1 MDHRTGR
8 DAGVIKRDRV
18 KQAHEALRE
27 RLESDDP
34 SADLIEVAVA
44 FGQAEVVLKSC
55 QYFSTAEVD
64 RYIEAWRQWMTP

>member
-1 MDHRTGR
+1 M
-8 DAGVIKRDRV
+8 IKRDRV

-34 SADLIEVAVA
+34 SGDLIEVAVA
-44 FGQAEVVLKSC
+44 FGQADVVLKSC

>member
-1 MDHRTGR
+1 MDDGAGR
-8 DAGVIKRDRV
+8 DAGVTKRDRV
-18 KQAHEALRE
+18 RQAHGALQQ

-55 QYFSTAEVD
+55 HLFNTAEVD
-64 RYIEAWRQWMTP
+64 AYIEAWQQWMTP